1 MERSCFRAMS
11 TILSP
16 GDLFF
21 TSLNSPRYIVLV
33 LGVSESYATSPAY
46 NVACLYNASDRF
58 DSVPSISSIL
68 GRLYSTNQLADIG
81 LSGYK
86 ELIRE
91 LLDSGSLNTLRRL
104 GISTDII
111 HSNNRYTGPAH
122 RISFDY
128 DFPEEMEDWLPY
140 IQCLLKPTFSSSYPS
155 IFL

>member
-1 MERSCFRAMS
+1 MS

-33 LGVSESYATSPAY
+33 LGVSKSYTTSPAY

-58 DSVPSISSIL
+58 DSVPSNSSIL
-68 GRLYSTNQLADIG
+68 GRLYNTNHLSDIG
-81 LSGYK
+81 ISDYK
-86 ELIRE
+86 ELIQE
-91 LLDSGSLNTLRRL
+91 LVAANSLNPLAR
-104 GISTDII
+104 ICPSTTII
-111 HSNNRYTGPAH
+111 HSNGRYTDPAH

-128 DFPEEMEDWLPY
+128 NFPEEMEDWLPY
-140 IQCLLKPTFSSSYPS
+140 IQCLLKPDFSSSYPS

>member
-1 MERSCFRAMS
+1 MS

-21 TSLNSPRYIVLV
+21 TTKNSPRYIVLV
-33 LGVSESYATSPAY
+33 LGVKESDDGLPAY
-46 NVACLYNASDRF
+46 NVACLYNVSDRF
-58 DSVPSISSIL
+58 NYEPSNSSIL
-68 GRLYSTNQLADIG
+68 GRLYSTNHLADVG

-86 ELIRE
+86 ELIQE

-104 GISTDII
+104 GISTDTV
-111 HSNNRYTGPAH
+111 HSNNRYTGAAH